1 MILTTSYI
9 KQNINEVLVESTL
22 VKLISNYK
30 FIDIISMEAIPSIIN
45 SNKIALYGYDYIKTL
60 ENDLNITVTFDY
72 SIT

>member
-45 SNKIALYGYDYIKTL
+45 SNRIALYGYDYIKTL